1 MTEDSRAE
9 YESLRGKCQELAS
22 EHASLF
28 ARYVRRLETATA
40 EGAQVTADLAV
51 RQLRSLNDE
60 LATQNSILLYHI
72 AELADAMAVERTEAE
87 GVAGAAASSPLTSR
101 KRGRSV
107 GDSSNETAKAQ
118 VNRFV
123 QKALGHANLPE
134 YVCKG
139 SVGPLH
145 SLSWLHACILPVDIL
160 PLNDPDR
167 ANLEFVE
174 RAATKKDAKEAA
186 ANKTLLWLRTKGFPI

>member
-22 EHASLF
+22 EHASLL
-28 ARYVRRLETATA
+28 ARYFRRLETATPA
-40 EGAQVTADLAV
+40 AQATADLAI
-51 RQLRSLNDE
+51 RQLRTVNDG
-60 LATQNSILLYHI
+60 LATQNSILLYHV
-72 AELADAMAVERTEAE
+72 AELADATAVERTEAE
-87 GVAGAAASSPLTSR
+87 GVPVAAASSPLTSR

-123 QKALGHANLPE
+123 QKALGHGKLPE

-139 SVGPLH
+139 SVGALH

-186 ANKTLLWLRTKGFPI
+186 ANKALLWLRTKGFPI